1 MYASIYAPLDNS
13 DHSNT
18 AMRYAVELGRRFEAR
33 VTGSHVYA
41 AALHDVRFKQMEFT
55 LPDEY
60 KEENELE
67 KQRRIHDALI
77 TRGLQLISDSYLA
90 PMAAMAE
97 DAGVELEGKTFDG
110 KNFEE
115 IAKDIDASDYDLVI
129 LGALGLGAVK
139 QSKVGSVCERVL
151 RRSDVDTLVIRD
163 PEARDLEG
171 EGAIV
176 VALDGSSWSWGGLKT
191 ACSFAEMT
199 GRSVEIVA
207 VHAPGAGSET
217 LLDAH
222 VSLARQVVRSR
233 GIKVRT
239 ATLDGHAAEAI
250 SNHLDGSGAWL
261 LVVGRHGLDVDN
273 AAPEIG
279 TVTEDIVRRVAINVL
294 VTASEWRPE
303 LQSGLASQQ
312 AA

>member
-1 MYASIYAPLDNS
+1 
-13 DHSNT
+13 
-18 AMRYAVELGRRFEAR
+18 
-33 VTGSHVYA
+33 
-41 AALHDVRFKQMEFT
+41 
-55 LPDEY
+55 
-60 KEENELE
+60 
-67 KQRRIHDALI
+67 
-77 TRGLQLISDSYLA
+77 
-90 PMAAMAE
+90 MAAMAE
-97 DAGVELEGKTFDG
+97 DAGIELEGKTFDG

-115 IAKDIDASDYDLVI
+115 IAKDIEASDYDLVI

-151 RRSDVDTLVIRD
+151 RRSNVDTLVIRD

-171 EGAIV
+171 DGAIV

-191 ACSFAEMT
+191 ACAFAEMT
-199 GRSVEIVA
+199 GRAIEIVA
-207 VHAPGAGSET
+207 VHAPQAGSES

-233 GIKVRT
+233 GLKVST
-239 ATLDGHAAEAI
+239 TTLDGHAAQAI
-250 SNHLDGSGAWL
+250 TEHLKSSGAWL
-261 LVVGRHGLDVDN
+261 LVVGRHGLDVDE

-279 TVTEDIVRRVAINVL
+279 TVTEEIVRHVPINVL

-303 LQSGLASQQ
+303 LQSGQASQQ

>member
-97 DAGVELEGKTFDG
+97 DAGIELEGKTFDG

-115 IAKDIDASDYDLVI
+115 IAKDIDESDYDLVI

-151 RRSDVDTLVIRD
+151 RRSSVDTLVIRD
-163 PEARDLEG
+163 PNARDLEG
-171 EGAIV
+171 DGAIV
-176 VALDGSSWSWGGLKT
+176 VALDGSAGSWGGLKT
-191 ACSFAEMT
+191 ACTFAEMT
-199 GRSVEIVA
+199 GRSIEIVA
-207 VHAPGAGSET
+207 VHTPQAGAEA

-233 GIKVRT
+233 GIKVSAT
-239 ATLDGHAAEAI
+239 TLDGHAAEAVADHLQD
-250 SNHLDGSGAWL
+250 SNAWL

-279 TVTEDIVRRVAINVL
+279 TVTEEIVRHVPINVL

-303 LQSGLASQQ
+303 LSAGEASQQ

>member
-1 MYASIYAPLDNS
+1 
-13 DHSNT
+13 
-18 AMRYAVELGRRFEAR
+18 MRYAVELGKRFDAR
-33 VTGSHVYA
+33 VTGCHVYA

-90 PMAAMAE
+90 QMAIMAE
-97 DAGVELEGKTFDG
+97 EAGVELEGKTFDG

-115 IAKDIDASDYDLVI
+115 IAKDIEASDYDLVI

-163 PEARDLEG
+163 PDARELDG
-171 EGAIV
+171 DGAIV
-176 VALDGSSWSWGGLKT
+176 VALDGSAGSWGGLRT
-191 ACSFAEMT
+191 ACGFAELT
-199 GRSVEIVA
+199 GRDLEIVA
-207 VHAPGAGSET
+207 VHTPDSGDEA

-222 VSLARQVVRSR
+222 LSLARQVVRAR
-233 GIKVRT
+233 GLKVRT
-239 ATLDGHAAEAI
+239 TTLDGHAADAI
-250 SNHLDGSGAWL
+250 AEHLTDSGAWL
-261 LVVGRHGLDVDN
+261 LVVGRHGLDTNSD
-273 AAPEIG
+273 APEIG
-279 TVTEDIVRRVAINVL
+279 AVAEGVVRGSPVNVL

-303 LQSGLASQQ
+303 LRSGQAQQ